1 MSVLRKSQKTNKFL
15 YKISLSKSDYKKAKY
30 YAVII
35 YWQDYFNRLLN
46 EIEKNDCWINCET
59 YYDEFVRRC

>member
-1 MSVLRKSQKTNKFL
+1 MSALRKSQKTNKFL
-15 YKISLSKSDYKKAKY
+15 YKIFLSKSDYKKAKY

-46 EIEKNDCWINCET
+46 EIEKNDCWINCEI

>member
-35 YWQDYFNRLLN
+35 YWQDYF
-46 EIEKNDCWINCET
+46 KAK
-59 YYDEFVRRC
+59 EFGYSIK

>member
-30 YAVII
+30 YVVII
-35 YWQDYFNRLLN
+35 FWQDYFNRLLN
-46 EIEKNDCWINCET
+46 EIEKNDCWINCEI